1 MKFDLSDFL
10 ELDTKALLAVNG
22 GASCSGGSCSSGG
35 SSYSGN
41 CSSSGGS
48 SYGGSCGGTSNL
60 NKGVGS
66 CGGTCGGS
74 SSYMEK
80 RIEQGEK
87 ELQNLATN
95 SRKLSDLVNIDNLA
109 KIYSENIEMFDE
121 NTAEYYSKMS
131 ESDRVVAIK
140 SELSKVT
147 VYTGI
152 DEQAADNVLDNF
164 GADFLDGLCLG
175 ENIYIEGDIK
185 NISTSTADL
194 LGHEGVHVIQ
204 ASVVGKVEFIEQSA
218 SMPYTSENPYEVAAY
233 NFGGYALPRDFS
245 TIDNNNQV
253 LDKNKGWYK

>member
-1 MKFDLSDFL
+1 MKFDLTDFL
-10 ELDTKALLAVNG
+10 ELDTKALMAING
-22 GASCSGGSCSSGG
+22 GGTCGGGSCSSGG
-35 SSYSGN
+35 SSYSGS

-48 SYGGSCGGTSNL
+48 CGGYGGTSSI

-66 CGGTCGGS
+66 CGGACSGS
-74 SSYMEK
+74 SLYTGT

-121 NTAEYYSKMS
+121 STAEYYSKMS

-152 DEQAADNVLDNF
+152 DEQATDNVLDNF
-164 GADFLDGLCLG
+164 GKDFLDGLCLG
-175 ENIYIEGDIK
+175 ENIYIEDDIK

-218 SMPYTSENPYEVAAY
+218 SMPYTSKNPYEVAAY
-233 NFGGYALPRDFS
+233 NFGGYALPCDFS

>member
-1 MKFDLSDFL
+1 
-10 ELDTKALLAVNG
+10 
-22 GASCSGGSCSSGG
+22 
-35 SSYSGN
+35 
-41 CSSSGGS
+41 
-48 SYGGSCGGTSNL
+48 
-60 NKGVGS
+60 
-66 CGGTCGGS
+66 
-74 SSYMEK
+74 
-80 RIEQGEK
+80 
-87 ELQNLATN
+87 
-95 SRKLSDLVNIDNLA
+95 
-109 KIYSENIEMFDE
+109 
-121 NTAEYYSKMS
+121 MS

-233 NFGGYALPRDFS
+233 NFGGFADDNIFS
-245 TIDNNNQV
+245 NLDNKNQI

>member
-1 MKFDLSDFL
+1 MKFDLTDFL

-22 GASCSGGSCSSGG
+22 GASCSGGSCSSSVSKNTGSCGSSG
-35 SSYSGN
+35 SSYSGS
-41 CSSSGGS
+41 CSST
-48 SYGGSCGGTSNL
+48 GGSCGGACS
-60 NKGVGS
+60 
-66 CGGTCGGS
+66 GS
-74 SSYMEK
+74 SLYTGT

>member
-1 MKFDLSDFL
+1 MKFDLTDFL

-35 SSYSGN
+35 NYRGGGS
-41 CSSSGGS
+41 CSSGS
-48 SYGGSCGGTSNL
+48 SYGGSCS
-60 NKGVGS
+60 S
-66 CGGTCGGS
+66 YSGTCGDS
-74 SSYMEK
+74 SSYTEN
-80 RIEQGEK
+80 RITQGEK

-95 SRKLSDLVNIDNLA
+95 SKKLSDLVNIDNLA

-121 NTAEYYSKMS
+121 YTADYYSKMS
-131 ESDRVVAIK
+131 ERDRVAAIK
-140 SELSKVT
+140 AELSKVT

-164 GADFLDGLCLG
+164 GTDFLDGLCLG
-175 ENIYIEGDIK
+175 ENIYIEDDIK